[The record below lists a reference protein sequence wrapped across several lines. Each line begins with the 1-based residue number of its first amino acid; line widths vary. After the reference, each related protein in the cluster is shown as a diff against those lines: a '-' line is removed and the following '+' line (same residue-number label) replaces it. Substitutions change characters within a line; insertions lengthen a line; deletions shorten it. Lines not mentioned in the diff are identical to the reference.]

1 MFLAES
7 RDDGVRVVTFTDD
20 ESLLVT
26 LAEVHFEV
34 EDRLLTAAD
43 QELLR
48 T

>member
-1 MFLAES
+1 MFLAEG
-7 RDDGVRVVTFTDD
+7 RDDGVRVVTFADD
-20 ESLLVT
+20 EPLLVT
-26 LAEVHFEV
+26 LAEIHFEV

>member
-1 MFLAES
+1 MFLAEG
-7 RDDGVRVVTFTDD
+7 RDDGVRVVTFADD